1 MPRYRYRCNNCN
13 KTQTLQHLSSELLK
27 DCDLCATTDT
37 LTKLIST
44 FSTAKK
50 TPSQLTSQR
59 KTAQITEEFIQDSRQ
74 DLRQQ
79 KIELK
84 ENT

>member
-1 MPRYRYRCNNCN
+1 MPRYRYRCSNCN
-13 KTQTLQHLSSELLK
+13 KTQTLQHLSNELLK

-50 TPSQLTSQR
+50 TTSQK
-59 KTAQITEEFIQDSRQ
+59 KTGQITEEFIKDARQ